1 MKILSLFDG
10 ISCGRVALEKA
21 GIKVDKYYASEIDKN
36 AILVSEYN
44 YPDIIRLGDVR
55 NVNKELFNDDIDLV
69 IFGSPCQGF
78 SIAGKKLNFDDP
90 RSNLFFEAVRIL
102 KELKPKYFL
111 MENVKMDKAI
121 QEVITETLKEIYP
134 DTVVYNIN
142 SKLVSGQ
149 LRNRFYWTNIQGVE
163 QPEDKN
169 ILLKDILTDGYTE
182 REKSRALTCGT
193 HTYKNKELSFRRFR
207 STGFGNL
214 IFTTPDT
221 NNTTQHRELYRE
233 EMERLQTL
241 PIGYTKI
248 LDTVRKQSVVI
259 GNGWTVDVIAHI
271 FKHINQA

>member
-1 MKILSLFDG
+1 MKVLSLFDG
-10 ISCGRVALEKA
+10 ISCGRVALERA
-21 GIKVDKYYASEIDKN
+21 GINVEKYYSSEIDKN
-36 AILVSEYN
+36 AMLVSEDN

-55 NVNKELFNDDIDLV
+55 NVTKELINDDIDLV

-111 MENVKMDKAI
+111 MENVKMDKEI
-121 QEVITETLKEIYP
+121 QEVITETLREIYP

-142 SKLVSGQ
+142 SKVMTAQ

-163 QPEDKN
+163 APEDKN

-193 HTYKNKELSFRRFR
+193 HTYKDKVLLFRRYR
-207 STGFGNL
+207 TTGFGNL
-214 IFTTPDT
+214 VFTTPDT
-221 NNTTQHRELYRE
+221 NNNTLHRELYSE
-233 EMERLQTL
+233 EMEKLQTL

-248 LDTVRKQSVVI
+248 LDTVRKKSVVI

-271 FKHINQA
+271 FKNIK